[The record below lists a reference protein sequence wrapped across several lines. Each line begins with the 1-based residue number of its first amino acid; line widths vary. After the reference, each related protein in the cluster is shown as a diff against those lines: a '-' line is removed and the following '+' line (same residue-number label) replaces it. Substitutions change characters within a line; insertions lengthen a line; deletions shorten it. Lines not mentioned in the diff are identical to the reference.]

1 MKNKKL
7 SLAENFLKEGLEEL
21 KKYEATKNRLFL
33 QEACEKGWASV
44 AQALKVVNPDI
55 KRHADFGKTA
65 LKLAKEYNNEEI
77 MHGEAYGEHLHR
89 AGFYEAQL
97 DKEETEYGLLVV
109 KNFLKLIDNILM
121 NGKKGVKKFGKNE

>member
-65 LKLAKEYNNEEI
+65 TKLAKKYNKMEI
-77 MHGEAYGEHLHR
+77 VYGESCGEALHR
-89 AGFYEAQL
+89 TGFYEGAM
-97 DKEETEYGLLVV
+97 DVETAEINLKCVE
-109 KNFLKLIDNILM
+109 KFLKLIDNIL
-121 NGKKGVKKFGKNE
+121 NLKG